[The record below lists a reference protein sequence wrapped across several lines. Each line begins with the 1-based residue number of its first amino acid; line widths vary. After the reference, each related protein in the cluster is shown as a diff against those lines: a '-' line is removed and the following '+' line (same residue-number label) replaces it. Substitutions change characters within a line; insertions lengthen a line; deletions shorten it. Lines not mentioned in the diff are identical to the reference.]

1 MNAPDRT
8 LKLTPATKKSD
19 RGVGARMPL
28 VDGIEKVTG
37 TARYTADLP
46 ANGALVGKILRS
58 PHAHAELLEVDI
70 SEAVKLPGVRAIV
83 TGADCNIPYGVIPI
97 AQNEFPLARERIRY
111 IGEPVA
117 AVAAIDEA
125 TADLALSRIRLRVR
139 ELPAYFKAADARADD
154 AVLLHE
160 NKAGNIE
167 REVHNEF
174 GDTAAGFAAADLIR
188 EESYDCAEVHH
199 AMMEPNAALATY
211 EPERGHLTLWS
222 VTQVPYYVHL
232 TLAQCL
238 KMEAAHIRVIKPFV
252 GGGFGHR
259 VEPFNFE
266 VIVALLA
273 RAARGTVRLLM
284 TREEAFLTHRG
295 RPETQIRIK
304 LGLMKDGRM
313 TACQAEVVQRGG
325 AYGGYGLVTILYSGA
340 LLNGLYN
347 LPAVKYDGYRVYS
360 NTPPC
365 GAMRGHG
372 TVNIR
377 FAFESLL
384 DTMAAELGL
393 DPIAIRRR
401 NLLQAPTD
409 TINGL
414 KVMSY
419 GLGDCLDWVEAASGW
434 KQRKGKLG
442 QSGNIGKG
450 LGMACSHFVSGS
462 AKPVHFTGQPH
473 ATIALRLDFDGGI
486 TILTGAADIGQ
497 GSSTIITQ
505 IVTEVLGVDYRR
517 LRLIANDSALTP
529 KDNGSYSSRVTFM
542 VGNAAADAAQN
553 LKKLL
558 VTAAA
563 RRLKVTEAEVE
574 WFGEGAA
581 VATDPDRHIPFED
594 IAEEALVGVGM
605 LTVNGTFTC
614 PVEFQGGKQR
624 GGAVGS
630 SMGFS
635 YAAQAVEVSVDL
647 DLGKI
652 TVEKVWA
659 ALDCGFAIN
668 PMSVEGQ
675 VQGAVWMG
683 MGQAMSEETVYENGR
698 HKAASFMDYGVPTMA
713 ESPEIEV
720 HIVESIDPN
729 GPFGAKEASE
739 GPLAGFMSA
748 LAAAVEEAT
757 GQRFRMLPI
766 TPARVFAALADQ
778 PDAVAPAPTLAR
790 GTA

>member
-1 MNAPDRT
+1 MNAPDRK
-8 LKLTPATKKSD
+8 LKLTSAAKQSG

-28 VDGIEKVTG
+28 VDGVEKVTG
-37 TARYTADLP
+37 TARYTADL
-46 ANGALVGKILRS
+46 AARGALVGKILRS
-58 PHAHAELLEVDI
+58 PYAHAELLEVDI
-70 SEAVKLPGVRAIV
+70 SEALKIPGVRAIV
-83 TGADCNIPYGVIPI
+83 TGADCDLPYGVIPI
-97 AQNEFPLARERIRY
+97 AQNEFPLARGRIRY

-125 TADLALSRIRLRVR
+125 TANLALSRIRLRVR
-139 ELPAYFKAADARADD
+139 ELPAYFKAADARVAD
-154 AVLLHE
+154 AVLLHD
-160 NKAGNIE
+160 NKQGNIE

-188 EESYDCAEVHH
+188 EETYDCAEVHH
-199 AMMEPNAALATY
+199 AMMEPNSALATY

-232 TLAQCL
+232 TVAQCL

-259 VEPFNFE
+259 VEPLNFE
-266 VIVALLA
+266 VIVCLLA

-304 LGLMKDGRM
+304 LGLMQDGRM

-340 LLNGLYN
+340 LINGLYN

-393 DPIAIRRR
+393 DSIEIRRR
-401 NLLQAPTD
+401 NLLQAPTE

-419 GLGDCLDWVEAASGW
+419 GLGDCLDWVEQASGW
-434 KQRKGKLG
+434 KQRKGRFSQTG
-442 QSGNIGKG
+442 SVGKG

-542 VGNAAADAAQN
+542 VGNAAADAAQK
-553 LKKLL
+553 LKQLL
-558 VTAAA
+558 LIAAA

-574 WFGEGAA
+574 WYGEGAA
-581 VATDPDRHIPFED
+581 VAADPDRHVGFED

-614 PVEFQGGKQR
+614 PIEFQGGKQR

-630 SMGFS
+630 TMGFS

-652 TVEKVWA
+652 TIDKVWCA
-659 ALDCGFAIN
+659 IDCGFAIN

-675 VQGAVWMG
+675 VQGAIWMG

-698 HKAASFMDYGVPTMA
+698 HKAANFMDYGVPTIID
-713 ESPEIEV
+713 SPEIEV

-739 GPLAGFMSA
+739 GPLSGFMSA

-757 GQRFRMLPI
+757 GNRFRMLPI
-766 TPARVFAALADQ
+766 TPEKIFAVRQEQLAAAANEVSQ
-778 PDAVAPAPTLAR
+778 A
-790 GTA
+790 